1 MCAACAKKSKKIRPT
16 QNTFI
21 LNGEWVTIS
30 GNSDKLP
37 WYHSIRWR
45 LALSYVALSIV
56 PLLIFN
62 FTIMGF
68 IQNYF
73 INDRISE
80 VSPRAINMSDIVTS
94 ITFES
99 LQHVASL
106 QVLRRRVDVTG
117 AELGVRII
125 IIDDRARVIDDSNRA
140 MMDSLVGQTL
150 LHPEVIDALRGNNT
164 TVFRRGDEYVLNVAV
179 SAREE
184 ASGRVGAVLFVAGV
198 EDIFESL
205 SEIRTR
211 LYLYSLA
218 VGLLVFVLVFAMSH
232 KIIAPLRQI
241 VRVVQR
247 MSAGQLNLRI
257 PITSRDEYSIL
268 SRTFNNM
275 TEKLEQ
281 VENTREEFVSN
292 VSHELKTPLT
302 AIKVLSES
310 ILSQESVPE
319 EVSREF
325 MQDISYEV
333 DRMVNITNDLLA
345 LVKVDQRE
353 QSLNIAPTDINAL
366 VEDIL
371 KRLSPLAEQKK
382 VVLLYEEVRP
392 VQIDAD
398 EIKLALAISNIVE
411 NGIKYTPRGGT
422 VKVVVD
428 SDHQNAYITIQDT
441 GIGIPEEE
449 QDKIFNRFYRVD
461 KTRDR
466 DTGGTGLGLAIS
478 RSTVLLHN
486 GSIRITSKTEEGSV
500 FILRIP
506 IRGS

>member
-1 MCAACAKKSKKIRPT
+1 MS
-16 QNTFI
+16 
-21 LNGEWVTIS
+21 
-30 GNSDKLP
+30 
-37 WYHSIRWR
+37 
-45 LALSYVALSIV
+45 
-56 PLLIFN
+56 
-62 FTIMGF
+62 F

-73 INDRISE
+73 INERISE
-80 VSPRAINMSDIVTS
+80 IQPRAAIMSDFVTRH
-94 ITFES
+94 TFDS
-99 LQHVASL
+99 LQQEASL
-106 QVLRRRVDVTG
+106 RVLRNRVRSRS
-117 AELGVRII
+117 AEWSARII
-125 IIDDRARVIDDSNRA
+125 VVDDRARVLDDSNRDA
-140 MMDSLVGQTL
+140 LDSLVGQTL
-150 LHPEVIDALRGNNT
+150 LRPGIINALNGQNT
-164 TVFRRGDEYVLNVAV
+164 TTLHSGEENVLYVTI
-179 SAREE
+179 SARDEV
-184 ASGRVGAVLFVAGV
+184 SGRVGAVMLIASVD
-198 EDIFESL
+198 DIFDSL
-205 SEIRTR
+205 SEIRTQ

-232 KIIAPLRQI
+232 RLIAPLRQI
-241 VRVVQR
+241 VNVVQR
-247 MSAGQLNLRI
+247 LSAGQLNLRI
-257 PITSRDEYSIL
+257 PISSRDEYSIL
-268 SRTFNNM
+268 SKTFNNM

-281 VENTREEFVSN
+281 VEKTREEFVSN

-325 MQDISYEV
+325 MQDISNEV

-353 QSLNIAPTDINAL
+353 QSLNIAPTDINRL

-371 KRLSPLAEQKK
+371 KRLAPLAEQKK
-382 VVLLYEEVRP
+382 VALFYEEVRP

-398 EIKLALAISNIVE
+398 EVKLVLAISNIVE
-411 NGIKYTPRGGT
+411 NGIKYTPGGGT
-422 VKVVVD
+422 VKVIVD

-486 GSIRITSKTEEGSV
+486 GSIRITSKPDEGSI

-506 IRGS
+506 IRMS

>member
-1 MCAACAKKSKKIRPT
+1 MWAIT
-16 QNTFI
+16 
-21 LNGEWVTIS
+21 
-30 GNSDKLP
+30 SDKLP
-37 WYHSIRWR
+37 WYHSLRWR
-45 LALSYVALSIV
+45 LAIIFIALSIV
-56 PLLIFN
+56 PLLVFN
-62 FTIMGF
+62 VIIMAF
-68 IQNYF
+68 IQDYF
-73 INDRISE
+73 LNDRISE
-80 VSPRAINMSDIVTS
+80 LSPRAIVMSNIVTGF
-94 ITFES
+94 TFDGLQQTAPLLVLQERVRVES
-99 LQHVASL
+99 
-106 QVLRRRVDVTG
+106 

-125 IIDDRARVIDDSNRA
+125 VIDDNARVIEDSNVA
-140 MMDSLVGQTL
+140 ALDSLIGQTIL
-150 LHPEVIDALRGNNT
+150 NAEVINALSGNDSVYLQRGEEN
-164 TVFRRGDEYVLNVAV
+164 VLFITV
-179 SAREE
+179 SARDEV
-184 ASGRVGAVLFVAGV
+184 SGRVGAVMIVANV
-198 EDIFESL
+198 DDIFESL
-205 SEIRTR
+205 SGIRAQ

-218 VGLLVFVLVFAMSH
+218 VGLLVIVLVFVTSQRL
-232 KIIAPLRQI
+232 ITPLRQI
-241 VRVVQR
+241 VRTVQR
-247 MSAGQLNLRI
+247 MSAGQLNQRI

-268 SRTFNNM
+268 SATFNDM

-281 VENTREEFVSN
+281 VERTREEFVSN

-325 MQDISYEV
+325 MQDINSEV

-345 LVKVDQRE
+345 LVKVEQRE

-371 KRLSPLAEQKK
+371 KRLSPLAEEKK

-428 SDHQNAYITIQDT
+428 SDHQSAFITIQDT
-441 GIGIPEEE
+441 GIGIPEDE

-478 RSTVLLHN
+478 RSTVLLHD
-486 GSIRITSKTEEGSV
+486 GSIRITSKPDEGSV
-500 FILRIP
+500 FVLRIP
-506 IRGS
+506 LRRS

>member
-1 MCAACAKKSKKIRPT
+1 
-16 QNTFI
+16 
-21 LNGEWVTIS
+21 
-30 GNSDKLP
+30 
-37 WYHSIRWR
+37 
-45 LALSYVALSIV
+45 V
-56 PLLIFN
+56 PLLVFN
-62 FTIMGF
+62 FTIMAF
-68 IQNYF
+68 IEDYF
-73 INDRISE
+73 INDKISE
-80 VSPRAINMSDIVTS
+80 VRPQAAIMSDIVTDF
-94 ITFES
+94 TFDS
-99 LQHVASL
+99 LQHNAPL
-106 QVLRRRVDVTG
+106 QRLQENVRRRSS
-117 AELGVRII
+117 EWGVRII
-125 IIDDRARVIDDSNRA
+125 VIDDNARVIDDSNRDA
-140 MMDSLVGQTL
+140 LDSFVGQTL
-150 LHPEVIDALRGNNT
+150 LRGEVIDALNGT
-164 TVFRRGDEYVLNVAV
+164 TTTTLHRGDEYVLYITT
-179 SAREE
+179 SARDEE
-184 ASGRVGAVLFVAGV
+184 RVGAVMLVARV
-198 EDIFESL
+198 DDIFDSL

-211 LYLYSLA
+211 LILYSLA
-218 VGLLVFVLVFAMSH
+218 VGLLVVVLVFFMSH
-232 KIIAPLRQI
+232 MLITPLRQI

-247 MSAGQLNLRI
+247 MAAGQLNLRI
-257 PITSRDEYSIL
+257 PLSGNDEYSIL

-281 VENTREEFVSN
+281 TEKTREEFVSN

-325 MQDISYEV
+325 MQDISNEV

-353 QSLNIAPTDINAL
+353 QSLNTAATDINQL

-478 RSTVLLHN
+478 RSTILLHN
-486 GSIRITSKTEEGSV
+486 GSIRLTSSPEEGST

-506 IRGS
+506 IRR

>member
-1 MCAACAKKSKKIRPT
+1 
-16 QNTFI
+16 
-21 LNGEWVTIS
+21 
-30 GNSDKLP
+30 
-37 WYHSIRWR
+37 
-45 LALSYVALSIV
+45 V
-56 PLLIFN
+56 PLISFYI
-62 FTIMGF
+62 TIMSF
-68 IQNYF
+68 MEDYF
-73 INDRISE
+73 VNARISE
-80 VSPRAINMSDIVTS
+80 ISPHAAVIGNIVTDL
-94 ITFES
+94 TFDG
-99 LQHVASL
+99 LQQTTTLHTL
-106 QVLRRRVDVTG
+106 QSRLGIHSSQLSGRVIV
-117 AELGVRII
+117 V
-125 IIDDRARVIDDSNRA
+125 DDHARVIDDTNRA
-140 MMDSLVGQTL
+140 VLDSMVGQTL
-150 LHPEVIDALRGNNT
+150 LQPEILEALNGRNT
-164 TVFRRGDEYVLNVAV
+164 NVVRRGDENALYVTI
-179 SAREE
+179 SARED
-184 ASGRVGAVLFVAGV
+184 ATGRVGAVMLVVDIG
-198 EDIFESL
+198 DIFESL
-205 SEIRTR
+205 GEFRGR

-218 VGLLVFVLVFAMSH
+218 VGLLVIVLVFVTSQRLIM
-232 KIIAPLRQI
+232 PLRQI

-247 MSAGQLNLRI
+247 MAAGQLNLRI
-257 PITSRDEYSIL
+257 PISSRDEYSIL

-281 VENTREEFVSN
+281 VEKTREEFVSN

-325 MQDISYEV
+325 MQDISNEV

-353 QSLNIAPTDINAL
+353 QSLNIAFTDINQL
-366 VEDIL
+366 IEDIL
-371 KRLSPLAEQKK
+371 KRLAPLAEQKK
-382 VVLLYEEVRP
+382 VILLYEEMRP

-411 NGIKYTPRGGT
+411 NGIKYTPGGGT
-422 VKVVVD
+422 VKVVLD
-428 SDHQNAYITIQDT
+428 SDHQNMYVTIQDT

-466 DTGGTGLGLAIS
+466 DTGGTGLGLAIT

-486 GSIRITSKTEEGSV
+486 GSIRITSQPDEGST

-506 IRGS
+506 IRMS

>member
-1 MCAACAKKSKKIRPT
+1 
-16 QNTFI
+16 
-21 LNGEWVTIS
+21 
-30 GNSDKLP
+30 
-37 WYHSIRWR
+37 
-45 LALSYVALSIV
+45 
-56 PLLIFN
+56 
-62 FTIMGF
+62 MGF
-68 IQNYF
+68 ITDYF
-73 INDRISE
+73 VNNRINVIQ
-80 VSPRAINMSDIVTS
+80 PRAAIMSDIVS
-94 ITFES
+94 GFTFTS
-99 LQHVASL
+99 LQQEASIRR
-106 QVLRRRVDVTG
+106 LRDRVRIRSSDW
-117 AELGVRII
+117 GVRII
-125 IIDDRARVIDDSNRA
+125 VVDDNARVLDDSNRDA
-140 MMDSLVGQTL
+140 LDSLVGQTL
-150 LHPEVIDALRGNNT
+150 LQSSVLEALNGRNS
-164 TVFRRGDEYVLNVAV
+164 TVLHRGDESLLYVTM
-179 SAREE
+179 SARDEI
-184 ASGRVGAVLFVAGV
+184 SGRVGAVMLVSNID
-198 EDIFESL
+198 DIFDSL
-205 SEIRTR
+205 SEFRAR

-218 VGLLVFVLVFAMSH
+218 VGLLVFVLVFVMSH
-232 KIIAPLRQI
+232 RIITPLRQI

-275 TEKLEQ
+275 TEELEQ
-281 VENTREEFVSN
+281 VERTREEFVSN

-325 MQDISYEV
+325 MQDISSEV
-333 DRMVNITNDLLA
+333 DRMVHITNDLLA
-345 LVKVDQRE
+345 LVKVNQRE
-353 QSLNIAPTDINAL
+353 QSLNIAPTDINKL

-382 VVLLYEEVRP
+382 VILLYEEVRP

-428 SDHQNAYITIQDT
+428 SDHQSAFITIQDT
-441 GIGIPEEE
+441 GPGIPEEE
-449 QDKIFNRFYRVD
+449 QDKIFNRFYRID

-478 RSTVLLHN
+478 RSTVLMHN
-486 GSIRITSKTEEGSV
+486 GSIKINSKPDEGCV
-500 FILRIP
+500 FVLRIP
-506 IRGS
+506 IRMS

>member
-1 MCAACAKKSKKIRPT
+1 PT
-16 QNTFI
+16 VRQ
-21 LNGEWVTIS
+21 
-30 GNSDKLP
+30 
-37 WYHSIRWR
+37 
-45 LALSYVALSIV
+45 
-56 PLLIFN
+56 
-62 FTIMGF
+62 
-68 IQNYF
+68 
-73 INDRISE
+73 
-80 VSPRAINMSDIVTS
+80 
-94 ITFES
+94 
-99 LQHVASL
+99 LQ
-106 QVLRRRVDVTG
+106 RRVGVLSS
-117 AELGVRII
+117 EIGVRIVVV
-125 IIDDRARVIDDSNRA
+125 DDTARVIADSNIL
-140 MMDSLVGQTL
+140 MIDSLVGQTL
-150 LHPEVIDALRGNNT
+150 IRPEIIDALNGRDT
-164 TVFRRGDEYVLNVAV
+164 TVLLRGDEYSLHIAM

-184 ASGRVGAVLFVAGV
+184 ASGRVGAVLLIDGV
-198 EDIFESL
+198 DDIFVSL
-205 SEIRTR
+205 AEIRTR

-218 VGLLVFVLVFAMSH
+218 VGLLVFVLVFVMSH
-232 KIIAPLRQI
+232 RLIAPLRNI

-257 PITSRDEYSIL
+257 PISSRDEYSIL

-281 VENTREEFVSN
+281 VEKTREEFVSN

-325 MQDISYEV
+325 MQDISNEV

-345 LVKVDQRE
+345 MVKVDQRE
-353 QSLNIAPTDINAL
+353 QSLNIAPTDVNLL

-392 VQIDAD
+392 VHIEAD
-398 EIKLALAISNIVE
+398 EVKLVLAISNIVE

-441 GIGIPEEE
+441 GIGIQEEE

-486 GSIRITSKTEEGSV
+486 GSIRITSKPDEGSV
-500 FILRIP
+500 FVLRIP
-506 IRGS
+506 IRMN

>member
-1 MCAACAKKSKKIRPT
+1 MA
-16 QNTFI
+16 
-21 LNGEWVTIS
+21 
-30 GNSDKLP
+30 
-37 WYHSIRWR
+37 SI
-45 LALSYVALSIV
+45 
-56 PLLIFN
+56 
-62 FTIMGF
+62 
-68 IQNYF
+68 QDYF
-73 INDRISE
+73 INDRIGE
-80 VSPRAINMSDIVTS
+80 IRPRAVFMSDIVKGL
-94 ITFES
+94 TFEG
-99 LQHVASL
+99 LQRSTTMA
-106 QVLRRRVDVTG
+106 VLRNSVRIHS

-125 IIDDRARVIDDSNRA
+125 IIDDKGRVIDDSNRDA
-140 MMDSLVGQTL
+140 PDSFIGQTL
-150 LHPEVIDALRGNNT
+150 LQPDVLEALNGNDT
-164 TVFRRGDEYVLNVAV
+164 TTFYRGDEYVINIAV
-179 SAREE
+179 SVREE
-184 ASGRVGAVLFVAGV
+184 ASGRVGAVLFVDGV
-198 EDIFESL
+198 EDIFITLE
-205 SEIRTR
+205 EIRTQ
-211 LYLYSLA
+211 LYLYSLV
-218 VGLLVFVLVFAMSH
+218 VGLLVLVLIFVTSH
-232 KIIAPLRQI
+232 RLIVPLRQI
-241 VRVVQR
+241 VHVIQR
-247 MSAGQLNLRI
+247 MAAGQLNLRI

-268 SRTFNNM
+268 SRTFNDM

-281 VENTREEFVSN
+281 VEKTREEFVSN

-325 MQDISYEV
+325 MQDISSEV
-333 DRMVNITNDLLA
+333 DRMVIITNDLLA
-345 LVKVDQRE
+345 LVRVDQRE
-353 QSLNIAPTDINAL
+353 QSLNITLTDINAL
-366 VEDIL
+366 VEGIL

-392 VQIDAD
+392 VQINAD

-478 RSTVLLHN
+478 RSTILLHN
-486 GSIRITSKTEEGSV
+486 GSIKLTSNPEEGSV
-500 FILRIP
+500 FVLRIP
-506 IRGS
+506 IRG

>member
-1 MCAACAKKSKKIRPT
+1 MA
-16 QNTFI
+16 
-21 LNGEWVTIS
+21 
-30 GNSDKLP
+30 
-37 WYHSIRWR
+37 
-45 LALSYVALSIV
+45 
-56 PLLIFN
+56 
-62 FTIMGF
+62 F

-73 INDRISE
+73 LNERISE
-80 VSPRAINMSDIVTS
+80 LQPRAHIMSDIVTGF
-94 ITFES
+94 TFDG
-99 LQHVASL
+99 LKQTASL
-106 QVLRRRVDVTG
+106 DVLQDRVRRRSN
-117 AELGVRII
+117 EWGVRII
-125 IIDDRARVIDDSNRA
+125 IIDDRARVIEDSNWHTL
-140 MMDSLVGQTL
+140 DSLIGQTIL
-150 LHPEVIDALRGNNT
+150 KPEIFSALSGNDSINLH
-164 TVFRRGDEYVLNVAV
+164 RGDEYVLYVTM
-179 SAREE
+179 SARDEV
-184 ASGRVGAVLFVAGV
+184 SGRVGAVMLVANV

-205 SEIRTR
+205 SGIRAQ
-211 LYLYSLA
+211 LLLYSIA
-218 VGLLVFVLVFAMSH
+218 VGLLVIVLVFVTLQWLIM
-232 KIIAPLRQI
+232 PLRQI
-241 VRVVQR
+241 VRTVQR

-257 PITSRDEYSIL
+257 PIVSKDEYSIL
-268 SRTFNNM
+268 SATFNDL

-281 VENTREEFVSN
+281 VERTREEFVSN

-325 MQDISYEV
+325 MQDINSEV

-353 QSLNIAPTDINAL
+353 QSLNIAPTDINRL

-371 KRLSPLAEQKK
+371 KRLSPLAEKKK
-382 VVLLYEEVRP
+382 VVLLFEEVRP

-428 SDHQNAYITIQDT
+428 SDHQNAFITVQDT
-441 GIGIPEEE
+441 GIGVPEDE

-478 RSTVLLHN
+478 RSTVLLHDGN
-486 GSIRITSKTEEGSV
+486 IRITSKPDEGSV
-500 FILRIP
+500 FVLRIP
-506 IRGS
+506 IRRS

>member
-1 MCAACAKKSKKIRPT
+1 M
-16 QNTFI
+16 
-21 LNGEWVTIS
+21 
-30 GNSDKLP
+30 
-37 WYHSIRWR
+37 
-45 LALSYVALSIV
+45 
-56 PLLIFN
+56 
-62 FTIMGF
+62 
-68 IQNYF
+68 
-73 INDRISE
+73 
-80 VSPRAINMSDIVTS
+80 
-94 ITFES
+94 
-99 LQHVASL
+99 
-106 QVLRRRVDVTG
+106 
-117 AELGVRII
+117 
-125 IIDDRARVIDDSNRA
+125 
-140 MMDSLVGQTL
+140 
-150 LHPEVIDALRGNNT
+150 
-164 TVFRRGDEYVLNVAV
+164 
-179 SAREE
+179 SARDEVG
-184 ASGRVGAVLFVAGV
+184 GRVGAVMLIASVD
-198 EDIFESL
+198 DIFESL
-205 SEIRTR
+205 ADIRAQ
-211 LYLYSLA
+211 LFLYSLA
-218 VGLLVFVLVFAMSH
+218 VWLLVIVLVFVTSQWLIS
-232 KIIAPLRQI
+232 PLRQI
-241 VRVVQR
+241 VRTVQR

-257 PITSRDEYSIL
+257 PIVSKDEYSIL
-268 SRTFNNM
+268 SATFNDM

-281 VENTREEFVSN
+281 VERTREEFVSN

-325 MQDISYEV
+325 MQDISNEV
-333 DRMVNITNDLLA
+333 DRMVTITNDLLA
-345 LVKVDQRE
+345 LVKVDQRG
-353 QSLNIAPTDINAL
+353 QSLNIAPTDINTL

-371 KRLSPLAEQKK
+371 KRLSPLAEKKK

-428 SDHQNAYITIQDT
+428 SDHQNVFITIQDT

-478 RSTVLLHN
+478 RSTVLLHD
-486 GSIRITSKTEEGSV
+486 GSIRITSKPDEGSV

-506 IRGS
+506 IRRS

>member
-1 MCAACAKKSKKIRPT
+1 
-16 QNTFI
+16 
-21 LNGEWVTIS
+21 
-30 GNSDKLP
+30 
-37 WYHSIRWR
+37 
-45 LALSYVALSIV
+45 V
-56 PLLIFN
+56 PLLVFN
-62 FTIMGF
+62 FTIMAF
-68 IQNYF
+68 IENYF
-73 INDRISE
+73 ISDKISE
-80 VSPRAINMSDIVTS
+80 VRPQAAIMSDIVTRF
-94 ITFES
+94 TFDS
-99 LQHVASL
+99 LQQEASL
-106 QVLRRRVDVTG
+106 RRLRNHVGGRSS
-117 AELGVRII
+117 EWGVRII
-125 IIDDRARVIDDSNRA
+125 IVDDRARVLDDSNRDA
-140 MMDSLVGQTL
+140 LDSLVGQTL
-150 LHPEVIDALRGNNT
+150 LRPEIIDALNGRNS
-164 TVFRRGDEYVLNVAV
+164 TVVHRGDEYVLYRVN
-179 SAREE
+179 SARDEI
-184 ASGRVGAVLFVAGV
+184 SGSVGAVMLVASID
-198 EDIFESL
+198 DIFDSL

-211 LYLYSLA
+211 LYLYSLL
-218 VGLLVFVLVFAMSH
+218 VGLLVVVLVFIMSH
-232 KIIAPLRQI
+232 RIITPLRTI

-257 PITSRDEYSIL
+257 PISSRDEYSIL

-281 VENTREEFVSN
+281 VEKTREEFVSN

-325 MQDISYEV
+325 MQDISNEV

-353 QSLNIAPTDINAL
+353 QSLNIAPTDINQL

-398 EIKLALAISNIVE
+398 EVKLVLAISNIVE

-449 QDKIFNRFYRVD
+449 QDKIFNRFYRID

-486 GSIRITSKTEEGSV
+486 GSIRITSKPDEGSI

-506 IRGS
+506 IRMS

>member
-1 MCAACAKKSKKIRPT
+1 MA
-16 QNTFI
+16 FI
-21 LNGEWVTIS
+21 E
-30 GNSDKLP
+30 
-37 WYHSIRWR
+37 
-45 LALSYVALSIV
+45 
-56 PLLIFN
+56 
-62 FTIMGF
+62 
-68 IQNYF
+68 NYF
-73 INDRISE
+73 ISDKISE
-80 VSPRAINMSDIVTS
+80 VRPQAAIMSDIVTRF
-94 ITFES
+94 TFDS
-99 LQHVASL
+99 LQQEASL
-106 QVLRRRVDVTG
+106 RRLRNHVGGRSS
-117 AELGVRII
+117 EWGVRII
-125 IIDDRARVIDDSNRA
+125 IVDDRARVLDDSNRDA
-140 MMDSLVGQTL
+140 LDSLVGQTL
-150 LHPEVIDALRGNNT
+150 LRPEIIDALNGRNS
-164 TVFRRGDEYVLNVAV
+164 TVVHRGDEYVLYRVN
-179 SAREE
+179 SARDEI
-184 ASGRVGAVLFVAGV
+184 SGSVGAVMLVASID
-198 EDIFESL
+198 DIFDSL

-211 LYLYSLA
+211 LYLYSLL
-218 VGLLVFVLVFAMSH
+218 VGLLVVVLVFIMSH
-232 KIIAPLRQI
+232 RIITPLRTI

-257 PITSRDEYSIL
+257 PISSRDEYSIL

-281 VENTREEFVSN
+281 VEKTREEFVSN

-325 MQDISYEV
+325 MQDISNEV

-353 QSLNIAPTDINAL
+353 QSLNIAPTDINQL

-398 EIKLALAISNIVE
+398 EVKLVLAISNIVE

-449 QDKIFNRFYRVD
+449 QDKIFNRFYRID

-486 GSIRITSKTEEGSV
+486 GSIRITSKPDEGSI

-506 IRGS
+506 IRMS

>member
-1 MCAACAKKSKKIRPT
+1 MRP
-16 QNTFI
+16 
-21 LNGEWVTIS
+21 
-30 GNSDKLP
+30 
-37 WYHSIRWR
+37 
-45 LALSYVALSIV
+45 LAVV
-56 PLLIFN
+56 
-62 FTIMGF
+62 
-68 IQNYF
+68 
-73 INDRISE
+73 
-80 VSPRAINMSDIVTS
+80 MSDIVTTRY
-94 ITFES
+94 TFEG
-99 LQHVASL
+99 LQRSAPTVRQL
-106 QVLRRRVDVTG
+106 QRRVGVLSS
-117 AELGVRII
+117 EIGVRIVVV
-125 IIDDRARVIDDSNRA
+125 DDTARVIADSNIL
-140 MMDSLVGQTL
+140 MIDSLVGQTL
-150 LHPEVIDALRGNNT
+150 IRPEIIDALNGRDT
-164 TVFRRGDEYVLNVAV
+164 TVLLRGDEYSLHIAM

-184 ASGRVGAVLFVAGV
+184 ASGRVGAVLLIDGV
-198 EDIFESL
+198 DDIFVSL
-205 SEIRTR
+205 AEIRTR

-218 VGLLVFVLVFAMSH
+218 VGLLVFVLVFVMSH
-232 KIIAPLRQI
+232 RLIAPLRNI

-257 PITSRDEYSIL
+257 PISSRDEYSIL

-281 VENTREEFVSN
+281 VEKTREEFVSN

-325 MQDISYEV
+325 MQDISNEV

-345 LVKVDQRE
+345 MVKVDQRE
-353 QSLNIAPTDINAL
+353 QSLNIAPTDVNLL

-392 VQIDAD
+392 VHIEAD
-398 EIKLALAISNIVE
+398 EVKLVLAISNIVE

-441 GIGIPEEE
+441 GIGIQEEE

-486 GSIRITSKTEEGSV
+486 GSIRITSKPDEGSV
-500 FILRIP
+500 FVLRIP
-506 IRGS
+506 IRMN